1 MQQQL
6 KLTSVLI
13 ISGACLIIL
22 FLTIDSELEVVVMVV
37 VKIANIQTAQ
47 VQTVALL
54 QKDDDDKVE
63 RPHKGRL
70 KRQGM

>member
-1 MQQQL
+1 M
-6 KLTSVLI
+6 LI
-13 ISGACLIIL
+13 IFGARLIIL